1 MLKLGRVTK
10 VNVLF
15 LVLVLVF
22 NFELIQFSA
31 AILEK
36 GLLVDLD
43 PICGEHLSAG
53 VLSRINEKGCKRR
66 VFILYYCKH
75 TCCNIHTRKYLFNVV
90 MF

>member
-1 MLKLGRVTK
+1 MLKLRRVTK

-15 LVLVLVF
+15 LVLVLGF
-22 NFELIQFSA
+22 NFELIQFST

-53 VLSRINEKGCKRR
+53 VLFSKVAYKRKRLLKKG
-66 VFILYYCKH
+66 FYTL
-75 TCCNIHTRKYLFNVV
+75 LL
-90 MF
+90 